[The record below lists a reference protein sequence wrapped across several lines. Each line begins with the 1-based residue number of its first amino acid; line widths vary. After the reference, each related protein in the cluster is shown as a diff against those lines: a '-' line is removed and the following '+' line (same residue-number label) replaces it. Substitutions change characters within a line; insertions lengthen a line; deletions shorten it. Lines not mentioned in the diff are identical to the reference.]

1 MKSVE
6 GGTVGALSGKMGPF
20 TYETTDGTT
29 GVVLIVQFSP
39 VVFCICLE
47 GLAISALLLVSPCSL
62 RGIWA
67 VVSVSSRGGS
77 LIPSCILRLAR

>member
-6 GGTVGALSGKMGPF
+6 GSTVGALSGKMGPF

-29 GVVLIVQFSP
+29 GVVLIVWSSP
-39 VVFCICLE
+39 VVSCIRLE
-47 GLAISALLLVSPCSL
+47 GLAISTLSLVSLCSL

-67 VVSVSSRGGS
+67 VVSVSSR
-77 LIPSCILRLAR
+77 